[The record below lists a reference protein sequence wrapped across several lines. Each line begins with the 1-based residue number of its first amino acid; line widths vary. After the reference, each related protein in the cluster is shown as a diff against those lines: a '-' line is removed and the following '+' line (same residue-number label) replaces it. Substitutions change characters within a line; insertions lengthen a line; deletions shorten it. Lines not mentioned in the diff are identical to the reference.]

1 MNERD
6 LIYFCKLVELES
18 YTSAAKELDVTQP
31 TISSAVR
38 KLAQHYQDPLIIQ
51 KNKKSKITLTSAGQM
66 LYDKSKKLLSE
77 IASLDHDVRHAN
89 DRKIRISFSGVA
101 GSIYMPE
108 IIEKFYN
115 AGISDMLD
123 PKFER
128 STAAFQ
134 I

>member
-51 KNKKSKITLTSAGQM
+51 KNKKVK
-66 LYDKSKKLLSE
+66 
-77 IASLDHDVRHAN
+77 
-89 DRKIRISFSGVA
+89 
-101 GSIYMPE
+101 
-108 IIEKFYN
+108 
-115 AGISDMLD
+115 
-123 PKFER
+123 
-128 STAAFQ
+128 
-134 I
+134 